1 MPERLIYI
9 VEGDDSVRQ
18 GLARLVDA
26 ACLESRPCASVEA
39 FLSEAPASRAA
50 CAVLDI
56 SGLRGSPAGVWSRL
70 RTVAATLPVIALST
84 GDDPATHRMARDLGA
99 RALFRMPVDA
109 GALLDSID
117 WVSHTDGTPARG

>member
-1 MPERLIYI
+1 MPEPLIYI
-9 VEGDDSVRQ
+9 VEDDESVRQ

-39 FLSEAPASRAA
+39 FLGETPAARAA

-56 SGLRGSPAGVWSRL
+56 SGLRGCPAEVWSRL
-70 RTVAATLPVIALST
+70 RAVATLLPVIALST
-84 GDDPATHRMARDLGA
+84 GDDPATRRMARDLGA
-99 RALFRMPVDA
+99 RALFRLPVDA

-117 WVSHTDGTPARG
+117 WVSRSDGTPAAG